1 MDTKKKVKKLK
12 IGYILKG
19 YIFFVA
25 ALGVCFL
32 GLSVGLFFIDTK
44 AGLISLGVLVLF
56 VAATFLFLRY
66 QNQRLGENLIKFAR
80 NYENLEREMIADFP
94 IPYAITD
101 MEGDIIIYNDY
112 FSRLHSGAPGSENL
126 CDLFREVEPED
137 LKFDGI
143 TKNIAVVYDNRNY
156 RLHIKKLLVD
166 NDLLEKKLVSLQ
178 YFSIALLR

>member
-1 MDTKKKVKKLK
+1 MTVKIMDTKKKTKKLK

-25 ALGVCFL
+25 ALGVCLL

-56 VAATFLFLRY
+56 VAATILFLRY

-101 MEGDIIIYNDY
+101 MEGDIII
-112 FSRLHSGAPGSENL
+112 
-126 CDLFREVEPED
+126 
-137 LKFDGI
+137 
-143 TKNIAVVYDNRNY
+143 
-156 RLHIKKLLVD
+156 
-166 NDLLEKKLVSLQ
+166 
-178 YFSIALLR
+178 